1 MTEPTGRTHWELR
14 QCSGRFWSAIAGVGI
29 ALCIV
34 VAAPA
39 SAGWPEK
46 SVTVV
51 VPYAAG
57 GNTDIMAR
65 LATEWLSSRLGHR
78 FIVENRVGAGATLGA
93 AYVAKSEPDG
103 YTVLFG
109 AAPQLL
115 VAPLVQKVT
124 YDARKDFTP
133 VAIFGTGPQVLGISA
148 SIPAKNLREF
158 VVYAKANP
166 GKINYASGGQGTA
179 GHLTGAL
186 LAARAGL
193 DMVHIPYKGGLPAVT
208 DLLAGQVQMYFGNA
222 SELLP
227 HKSSDKIRLIAVSL
241 PRRMSQLP
249 DVEAAAEMFP
259 GFNLASWNGFVAPAG
274 TPRPTLEILA
284 SETAAA
290 TKDAKISQRLIELG
304 IEPGGLTLADFQR
317 DIDDSRPAYEE
328 AVKAAGLAPPM

>member
-1 MTEPTGRTHWELR
+1 MLDKQHGSLR
-14 QCSGRFWSAIAGVGI
+14 ASGRFRWALASLVLVLGV
-29 ALCIV
+29 AE
-34 VAAPA
+34 AAPA
-39 SAGWPEK
+39 HGGWPEK
-46 SVTVV
+46 TVTVV

-65 LATEWLSSRLGHR
+65 LVTEWLSNRLGHR

-93 AYVAKSEPDG
+93 AYVAKAEPDG
-103 YTVLFG
+103 YTFLFG

-115 VAPLVQKVT
+115 VAPLVQKVN
-124 YDARKDFTP
+124 YDARKDFAP
-133 VAIFGTGPQVLGISA
+133 VAIFGTGPQVLGIGA
-148 SIPAKNLREF
+148 NVPAKNLREF
-158 VVYAKANP
+158 VTYAKASP

-227 HKSSDKIRLIAVSL
+227 HRTSDKIKLIAVSL
-241 PRRMSQLP
+241 PKRMSQLP

-259 GFNLASWNGFVAPAG
+259 GFNLAAWNGFIAPAG
-274 TPRPTLEILA
+274 TPRPILELLA
-284 SETAAA
+284 KETVAAA
-290 TKDAKISQRLIELG
+290 KDEKIAGRLIELG
-304 IEPGGLTLADFQR
+304 IEPGSLMLADFQR
-317 DIDDSRPAYEE
+317 DIDESRPAYEE
-328 AVKAAGLAPPM
+328 AVKAAGLKPPE

>member
-1 MTEPTGRTHWELR
+1 
-14 QCSGRFWSAIAGVGI
+14 
-29 ALCIV
+29 
-34 VAAPA
+34 
-39 SAGWPEK
+39 
-46 SVTVV
+46 VV

-103 YTVLFG
+103 YTLLFG

-158 VVYAKANP
+158 VAYAKANP

-179 GHLTGAL
+179 GHLTAAL

-274 TPRPTLEILA
+274 TPRPILELLA
-284 SETAAA
+284 SEAAAA